1 MLKNSWYAVEQATAV
16 GQQPKSTQVLGQDI
30 VLWRSPQGELV
41 AMADHCLHRGAKLSQ
56 GWIEQG
62 CLTCPYHGWR
72 YTPEGICVH
81 IPAND
86 DHATIPKR
94 AHLKTYP
101 VQEKYGLIW
110 LYWGD
115 LPPDQGLPIPPLPEY
130 ATPGWRAVYGESL
143 WPAHFSRVTEGNMD
157 SSHAPFVHSS
167 FFSLRN
173 DAVVPSYDVDI
184 TPSSVSALT
193 VSKPPKRVGLL
204 KFILKRDRPLTTAQ
218 LTAYLP
224 GVNRIDVDFKF
235 RGYRFIYFGA
245 HTPITATTTRTQW
258 IGLRNF
264 LPFSWA
270 DGHSRKNIIQTYEE
284 DCQVIATMRPA
295 IVPFHQSSEV
305 LVASDALQVA
315 YRKLLRQYAD
325 RGWWISEGKD
335 LETSSD
341 SAEGVMGQC

>member
-1 MLKNSWYAVEQATAV
+1 MLKNSWYALEPATAV
-16 GQQPKSTQVLGQDI
+16 GDKPKSTQIMGQRI

-41 AMADHCLHRGAKLSQ
+41 AMADQCLHRGAKLSQ
-56 GWIEQG
+56 GWIEQD

-72 YTPEGICVH
+72 YSPEGQCVH
-81 IPAND
+81 IPANSVQ
-86 DHATIPKR
+86 ATIPKR

-101 VQEKYGLIW
+101 VQEQYGLIW

-115 LPPDQGLPIPPLPEY
+115 VPPEEGIPIPPFPEY
-130 ATPGWRAVYGESL
+130 ATPGWRAVYGEST
-143 WPAHFSRVTEGNMD
+143 WPAHFTRVTEGNMD

-167 FFSLRN
+167 FFSLRH
-173 DAVVPSYDVDI
+173 DAIVPDYDVEV
-184 TPSSVSALT
+184 TPWSVSALT
-193 VSKPPKRVGLL
+193 LSKPPKRVGLL
-204 KFILKRDRPLTTAQ
+204 KLILKRDRPVTTAQ

-235 RGYRFIYFGA
+235 RGYRFIYFGV

-264 LPFSWA
+264 LPFPWA

-284 DCQVIATMRPA
+284 DCQVIQTMRPA
-295 IVPFHQSSEV
+295 VSPFRQSSEV

-315 YRKLLRQYAD
+315 YRKLLRQYAEQ
-325 RGWWISEGKD
+325 GWWVSGEADLDQISDASK
-335 LETSSD
+335 
-341 SAEGVMGQC
+341 GVIHPC